1 MASSMRALRLLP
13 VFAVCLVLCGTAV
26 AKTKTKAKPKGKTKP
41 GFTLKRAYVQIE
53 AKRLVYSVVVCTK
66 GKAKLSV
73 TSSFTP
79 VKKGVPTA
87 RPGATQYQSSGCW
100 PAQVAAS
107 IKSHAASCKPLECP
121 VVVKRDYNIR
131 VKITNTATRKTVSAP
146 AMTRKA

>member
-1 MASSMRALRLLP
+1 MASPVRVLRIFPVLALCLL
-13 VFAVCLVLCGTAV
+13 LCGTAI
-26 AKTKTKAKPKGKTKP
+26 AKTKTKTKPKSKNDP
-41 GFTLKRAYVQIE
+41 GFTLKKAYVQTE
-53 AKRLVYSVVVCTK
+53 SKRLVYSVIVCTT

-107 IKSHAASCKPLECP
+107 IKAHAASCKPLECP
-121 VVVKRDYNIR
+121 VVAKRKYRIV
-131 VKITNTATRKTVSAP
+131 VKITNPATKKTVSAP
-146 AMTRKA
+146 AMTHTA